1 MPSLNVETTQKL
13 LVSASTIML
22 FQNTLM
28 LSLIVISIGLFQ
40 QAQLLSLIQIVIF
53 GLDIVGIVLLGL
65 GLYRLSKVV
74 PKAGL
79 FAENAGLLF
88 LFWGPLTLIWRLSGR
103 FFSPSS
109 EDVTQLGSALSTT
122 TEMLW
127 VFSMAALV
135 LTFAIFNLNKMI
147 GRSREHGFVLEG
159 GGGLYVIYAI
169 LNIIGAIMLTFGF
182 IGATPFLEQLGQI
195 DPSNPPSSFEFA
207 RGSMLFLFLSFIGQ
221 FIKGLV
227 VPILGL
233 MLFSQ
238 LRGVFRKIEF
248 QFE

>member
-1 MPSLNVETTQKL
+1 MPSLNVATTQKL
-13 LVSASTIML
+13 LVRASTILL
-22 FQNTLM
+22 FQNMLM
-28 LSLIVISIGLFQ
+28 LSFIVISIGFIR
-40 QAQLLSLIQIVIF
+40 QALLLSLILILIF

-65 GLYRLSKVV
+65 GLYRFSKMV

-79 FAENAGLLF
+79 FVEKAGLLF
-88 LFWGPLTLIWRLSGR
+88 LFWGLLTLIWRLSGR
-103 FFSPSS
+103 FLSSSS
-109 EDVTQLGSALSTT
+109 ENISLIGLPLPTT
-122 TEMLW
+122 AEMLW

-147 GRSREHGFVLEG
+147 GRFQEHGFILEG
-159 GGGLYVIYAI
+159 GGGLFVIYAI
-169 LNIIGAIMLTFGF
+169 LNIIGAFLLTFDF
-182 IGATPFLEQLGQI
+182 IGGTPFLEQLCQI

-207 RGSMLFLFLSFIGQ
+207 SGSMLFLFLSFIGQ

-248 QFE
+248 QYE